1 MRCAL
6 SQSDIQTTPALKTPP
21 YIKGRAIYLNIR
33 LSLVSFKRTAII
45 CHCHGDLCNTDA
57 NIMKILTLEL
67 AKGAPKRMKKIVN
80 CFLSQNDGKPP
91 LVFGADPDEMD
102 LEDDHKFTHRSNLR
116 QVSEKERESVKKVGA
131 ATKKRNNFKG
141 QGDEKSS
148 HFHWFPIIGALAVVV
163 IIVDLALIVIILLLV
178 MRSRRIGKETDD
190 KEKSLRSSTRSRES
204 EESVYPFPEYNS
216 ME

>member
-1 MRCAL
+1 
-6 SQSDIQTTPALKTPP
+6 
-21 YIKGRAIYLNIR
+21 
-33 LSLVSFKRTAII
+33 
-45 CHCHGDLCNTDA
+45 
-57 NIMKILTLEL
+57 
-67 AKGAPKRMKKIVN
+67 MKKIVN

-91 LVFGADPDEMD
+91 LDPNEMD
-102 LEDDHKFTHRSNLR
+102 VEDDHKFTHHSNLQ

-141 QGDEKSS
+141 QGDERSS

-216 ME
+216 MEGPSWRAQMNRITDEEA